1 MRFLLISVLVKI
13 FVPSLLVAQN
23 LPPKI
28 ITAPKIELES
38 KTKELIQET
47 PPQNAPK
54 ITTPTTKP
62 PVDLDN
68 QILSQLPRVF
78 IDRRPSSLLRKLGK
92 SNNQGIIDE
101 TTKQNKSAAEKAI
114 HSLTENLAASNWD
127 EVTNFFSSQ
136 FKKPENA
143 KMQICQ
149 TKCGNELK

>member
-13 FVPSLLVAQN
+13 IVPSLLVAQN

-28 ITAPKIELES
+28 ITAPKIEIES
-38 KTKELIQET
+38 KPKELTQET

-101 TTKQNKSAAEKAI
+101 TTKQNKSCLLYT
-114 HSLTENLAASNWD
+114 SPSPRD
-127 EVTNFFSSQ
+127 R
-136 FKKPENA
+136 
-143 KMQICQ
+143 
-149 TKCGNELK
+149 G